1 MFQSCFLSAH
11 GYAGPTTT
19 KYKVITV
26 AWASSYVSTDP
37 PENAVDNIAY
47 SRPFLSDPSD
57 SRPWLA
63 LDLLIP
69 AEVLGVVIEEV

>member
-26 AWASSYVSTDP
+26 AWASSYVSSDP
-37 PENAVDNIAY
+37 PENAVDNIDMQWTADH
-47 SRPFLSDPSD
+47 SSPTHPTPDP
-57 SRPWLA
+57 
-63 LDLLIP
+63 
-69 AEVLGVVIEEV
+69 G